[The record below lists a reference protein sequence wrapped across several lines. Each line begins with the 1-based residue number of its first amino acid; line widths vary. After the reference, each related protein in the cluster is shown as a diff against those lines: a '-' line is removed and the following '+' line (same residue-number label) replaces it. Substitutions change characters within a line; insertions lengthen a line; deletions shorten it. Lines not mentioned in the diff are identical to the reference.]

1 MTPLFVLP
9 GPAGFFMGRVVII
22 NRRKNFFLISP
33 YWSLFPTFT
42 FHILN
47 RYADTRKVTMYIDIN
62 CDLGETS
69 LADGTGN
76 DEAIMPFISSVN
88 IACGFHAG
96 DPLTMEHTVRSAIR
110 NGVSIGAH
118 PGYPDRENF
127 GRKPMTLSPGEL
139 RAMILYQAGAVKAMA
154 EAAGARMRHV
164 KPHGALYNTAA
175 TDYDMSMNIVRAV
188 KDLDSSL
195 VLVGQSGSQLIRA
208 ARDAG
213 LACAPEVFADR
224 AYNDDGTLV
233 SRSVEGAVLHDT
245 ELMIRRV
252 ITMIREKVVESV
264 SGKLIPIE
272 AETVCIHGD
281 NETAVEFV
289 RKLAEAL
296 KAEGIVV
303 RPL

>member
-1 MTPLFVLP
+1 
-9 GPAGFFMGRVVII
+9 
-22 NRRKNFFLISP
+22 
-33 YWSLFPTFT
+33 
-42 FHILN
+42 
-47 RYADTRKVTMYIDIN
+47 MYIDIN

-69 LADGTGN
+69 LADGPGS
-76 DEAIMPFISSVN
+76 DEVIMPFISSVN

-96 DPLTMEHTVRSAIR
+96 DPLTIEQTVRSAIR

-127 GRKPMTLSPGEL
+127 GRKPMKMSQREL

-175 TDYDMSMNIVRAV
+175 TDYDMSMVIVRAV

-208 ARDAG
+208 ARNAG
-213 LACAPEVFADR
+213 LACASEVFADR

-233 SRSVEGAVLHDT
+233 ARTVEGAVLHDT

-252 ITMIREKVVESV
+252 FRMIKEKEVVTV
-264 SGKLIPIE
+264 SGKVIRIE

-281 NETAVEFV
+281 NEAAAEFV
-289 RKLAEAL
+289 KELAEAL
-296 KAEGIVV
+296 RTEGITL
-303 RPL
+303 RPPGE